1 MSTATLILTLL
12 AVIFAAIQIR
22 AEYRGPY
29 RNIYIFKPLVM
40 VCIVLIALL
49 DHTTTTPL
57 YKILIIAGLLCSM
70 AGDTLLM
77 PPWNRFVAGLIAF
90 LVAHL
95 CYIAAF
101 ASQTSAIAWW
111 PLIPLAI
118 YGLII
123 YAFLA
128 PSLDKMKVP
137 VLAYITVILVMA
149 WLGWV
154 YRLQTSNFS
163 ALLAFVGA
171 IFFVV
176 SDSILAT
183 NRFRMQFKVGRLL
196 NLATYFIAQ
205 WLIAGS
211 VGTITLNM
219 F

>member
-1 MSTATLILTLL
+1 MSTTTLILTLL
-12 AVIFAAIQIR
+12 AIIFATIQIR

-40 VCIVLIALL
+40 ICIVLIAVLGQ
-49 DHTTTTPL
+49 TTDPL
-57 YKILIIAGLLCSM
+57 YKVLIIAGLLFSM

-95 CYIAAF
+95 FYIVAF
-101 ASQTSAIAWW
+101 ASQITTMVWW
-111 PLIPLAI
+111 PLILVAI
-118 YGLII
+118 YGVVI
-123 YAFLA
+123 YVFLA
-128 PSLDKMKVP
+128 PSLDKMKAP
-137 VLAYITVILVMA
+137 VLAYIIVILVMA

-154 YRLQTSNFS
+154 YWLQARDLS

-196 NLATYFIAQ
+196 NLASYFIAQ

-211 VGTITLNM
+211 IGAVTFNA

>member
-12 AVIFAAIQIR
+12 AVIFATIQIR

-29 RNIYIFKPLVM
+29 HNIYIFKPLVM

-49 DHTTTTPL
+49 GHTTTPL
-57 YKILIIAGLLCSM
+57 YKILIIAGLLFSM
-70 AGDTLLM
+70 TGDTLLM

-101 ASQTSAIAWW
+101 ASQTSTIAWW

-123 YAFLA
+123 YTFLT

-137 VLAYITVILVMA
+137 VLAYIIVILVMA

-154 YRLQTSNFS
+154 YRLQTSNLS

-183 NRFRMQFKVGRLL
+183 NRFRMQFKAGRLL

-211 VGTITLNM
+211 VGAITLNM

>member
-12 AVIFAAIQIR
+12 AIIFAAIQIR

-29 RNIYIFKPLVM
+29 RNIYIFKPLVII
-40 VCIVLIALL
+40 CIVLIAILGQ
-49 DHTTTTPL
+49 TNTPL
-57 YKILIIAGLLCSM
+57 YKILIIAGLLFSM

-95 CYIAAF
+95 FYIAAF
-101 ASQTSAIAWW
+101 VFQIAALAWW

-118 YGLII
+118 YGIVI
-123 YAFLA
+123 YSFLA
-128 PSLDKMKVP
+128 PSLEKMKTP
-137 VLAYITVILVMA
+137 VLAYIIVILVMA

-154 YRLQTSNFS
+154 YWLQSGNLS

-183 NRFRMQFKVGRLL
+183 NRFRMQFKSGRLL
-196 NLATYFIAQ
+196 NLATYFVAQ

-211 VGTITLNM
+211 VGAVTFNT